1 MNKAILI
8 FGLLVINTFAK
19 AQLAFEWYYKENF
32 NSIYESSQGDMLSIN
47 VYYNS
52 KNERKVEFIKLDY
65 HGEIYFRKE
74 TTDILPWYENY
85 FVTPNDEV
93 IISTEVGFK
102 KFNFNGD
109 FLGTTFTAE
118 MGPFIIDEEGKYI
131 ISQRLS
137 SDCNVTKLNTDGTTI
152 WKNSIPKAKY
162 ITPPI
167 EIDGKYVVGIR
178 TANKVN
184 TDSIQFIKYGT
195 NGNVVVS
202 KQYAINDDVLEMH
215 KNTFGLYAI
224 TRKGLMVSLNE
235 NLDTLW
241 TKKIATK
248 IDESRGNEKGIY
260 FYEFEDAPF
269 GTQSIKKVNFDGDVA
284 WEYTRYSGT
293 KEFIRSVTLTK
304 DDNVLLVC
312 STNVANNFTLV
323 VMPLKDPLTNNNEK
337 VSKSFNI
344 YPNPLELNESLLISS
359 QITGGTLNIFDQFG
373 HRVCEVLLN
382 KNETEVENFL
392 PKGIYFY
399 QIDQNE
405 SILKSGKIVVN

>member
-1 MNKAILI
+1 MDKAILI
-8 FGLLVINTFAK
+8 FGLLIITTYAK
-19 AQLAFEWYYKENF
+19 AQLAFEWYYKDNF
-32 NSIYESSQGDMLSIN
+32 NMIYESSQGEKLSIN

-52 KNERKVEFIKLDY
+52 NNERKVEFIKLDY
-65 HGEIYFRKE
+65 YGEIYFRKE
-74 TTDILPWYENY
+74 TTDILPWYEYY

-109 FLGTTFTAE
+109 FLGTTSTAE

-137 SDCNVTKLNTDGTTI
+137 SDCNVTKLNTDGTII

-167 EIDGKYVVGIR
+167 EIDGKYVVGVR

-184 TDSIQFIKYGT
+184 SDSIQFIKYGT
-195 NGNVVVS
+195 NGNVAIS
-202 KQYAINDDVLEMH
+202 KQYAMNDDVLEMH
-215 KNTFGLYAI
+215 NNTSGLYAI
-224 TRKGLMVSLNE
+224 TRKGLMISMNE

-241 TKKIATK
+241 TKKIATR
-248 IDESRGNEKGIY
+248 IDESKGNEKGIY

-284 WEYTRYSGT
+284 WEYTRYSGI

-304 DDNVLLVC
+304 DDNVWLVC
-312 STNVANNFTLV
+312 STRVSNNLTLV
-323 VMPLKDPLTNNNEK
+323 LKPLNDPITNNPESLSN
-337 VSKSFNI
+337 SFNI
-344 YPNPLELNESLLISS
+344 YPNPVEINESLLISS
-359 QITGGTLNIFDQFG
+359 KIARGTLNIFDQFG
-373 HRVCEVLLN
+373 YKVYKVLID
-382 KNETEVENFL
+382 KNETEIENSL
-392 PKGIYFY
+392 TKGIYFY
-399 QIDQNE
+399 QVEQNN